1 MRIIVDVMG
10 GDHAPHELIKGV
22 VSASEQY
29 TANFILVGDR
39 AAIEAVAELALERNT
54 GARGLRSIMEGIMTG
69 IMYDIPSR
77 DDIAEV
83 HITADCVK
91 KKSEPILVK
100 KVG

>member
-39 AAIEAVAELALERNT
+39 AAIEAVAEE
-54 GARGLRSIMEGIMTG
+54 EG
-69 IMYDIPSR
+69 YDLSR
-77 DDIAEV
+77 FEIV
-83 HITADCVK
+83 HA
-91 KKSEPILVK
+91 
-100 KVG
+100 